1 MNKII
6 SLLLV
11 VFALF
16 CSACIDFGNF
26 NIISSKA
33 QAEAEASQVLAFHIL
48 VPTEAQANE
57 IREDIMK
64 GQTRSEIF
72 SNFTSTARKYSKCPS
87 GADGGKLGWFGRGE
101 MVRAF
106 ENAAFSIPTGTVSEP
121 VKTQFGWHLIYV
133 VNRK

>member
-1 MNKII
+1 MKKII
-6 SLLLV
+6 SLMLL

-16 CSACIDFGNF
+16 CSACIDFGSL

-33 QAEAEASQVLAFHIL
+33 QAEIEAKQVLAYHIL
-48 VPTEAQANE
+48 VPTEEQAIELRNE
-57 IREDIMK
+57 INKAE
-64 GQTRSEIF
+64 TRSERF
-72 SNFTSTARKYSKCPS
+72 ANFTTAARKYSKCPS
-87 GADGGKLGWFGRGE
+87 AAEGGKLGWFYRGE
-101 MVRAF
+101 MVKPF